1 MHHKIII
8 LQHTPLVTPGYF
20 TKLMNE
26 DLVETTIIRLDEEE
40 KIPVNLDIFDGMI
53 CLGGP
58 MDTWM
63 EEQYPWMIDE
73 KNKIKEFVLNNQKPY
88 LGICLGCQFLGEIL
102 GGKVIKSNPPE
113 IGVLNINILD
123 NKKKDQIFQNF
134 DNQIKA
140 LQWHSYEVSELNNSE
155 ATILGSSDI
164 TKFQIFKY
172 KNHAYGI
179 QFHIEVDENTIMK
192 WSKVPE
198 LKNALEKYLGKNSIY
213 ELDKSLRNN
222 IQEMNNNTKKLYE
235 NFKNLMTT

>member
-1 MHHKIII
+1 MSHKIII

-20 TKLMNE
+20 TKLMSE
-26 DLVETTIIRLDEEE
+26 DFIETTIIRLDEGE

-155 ATILGSSDI
+155 VTILGSSDI

-179 QFHIEVDENTIMK
+179 QFHIEIKNTTVGE
-192 WSKVPE
+192 WGCVPE
-198 LKNALEKYLGKNSIY
+198 YKSALENQLGPGALGKFDQEAKANMASMNKYSQILY
-213 ELDKSLRNN
+213 NN
-222 IQEMNNNTKKLYE
+222 FKKLAQ
-235 NFKNLMTT
+235 

>member
-1 MHHKIII
+1 MSHKIII

-26 DLVETTIIRLDEEE
+26 DLVETTIIRLDKGE
-40 KIPVNLDIFDGMI
+40 KIPINLDIFDGMI

-123 NKKKDQIFQNF
+123 NKKKDQLFQNF

-155 ATILGSSDI
+155 VTILGSSDI

-179 QFHIEVDENTIMK
+179 QFHIEIKDTTVND
-192 WSKVPE
+192 WGCVPE
-198 LKNALEKYLGKNSIY
+198 YKKALENQLGDGALKKFDRSAKENMT
-213 ELDKSLRNN
+213 D
-222 IQEMNNNTKKLYE
+222 MNNYSKTLYNNFKKL
-235 NFKNLMTT
+235 L